1 MLQQTSKTLRSF
13 LDEELSETNVGIPAG
28 TRAHLERFRSFLLS
42 FYSAKFG
49 YYPPRVFDA
58 GLLNTMADDFDALYE
73 LLVDSNYTAS
83 DSIPTTAVGGICTEQ
98 LVQTFDENNHFE
110 PLPHP
115 LPQLPQVETS
125 TDGLRLL
132 CKIPFLEKVAPEQQ
146 QITIAALIT
155 ASNWTEKC
163 FKNDLVQAYRRF
175 EEGMILSPSK
185 ADKNEKISLL
195 EARKVRWVLV
205 YATHQVLRRATRKPI
220 EVDGEDASY
229 HLTASMD
236 CIPPW
241 SSAPRESK
249 KSLRIQTD
257 IVAIDE
263 SMPKRTIKIQEA
275 PVGRIEIKPDI
286 DYFALTH
293 KSRNPSLSTMSD
305 SPSPT
310 TLSRSSSFSISLR
323 RNSTIRRSLRVL
335 RRSSMSGSQPSTTP
349 PGKPLYHEIVVQ
361 GYGNGTQTVTV
372 EADEEGLTMK
382 GNLAGRSDSTA
393 SSQSNS
399 SSSTAAS
406 SIPESMSSTIDT
418 LSSSALS
425 SPATPITDA
434 VLELELMLARW
445 GPQDKAPVRMGLPRS
460 ASASAISGDLENLA
474 SGLHYYPDAFPEA
487 FDRKDDIKRKRRS
500 LEPARSAPAPAALQ
514 RRYTMLG
521 DLRRKNFG
529 FEARP
534 ISVRIRENRI
544 TEETWTPS
552 RRDSDDWSMML
563 AFMDGADNKDKDA
576 TTNQNDAWAQYS
588 DLGGLTDMS

>member
-1 MLQQTSKTLRSF
+1 MLQQTTTRLRSF
-13 LDEELSETNVGIPAG
+13 LDEELSETNLGIPAV

-83 DSIPTTAVGGICTEQ
+83 DSIPSTAVGGICTEQ

-132 CKIPFLEKVAPEQQ
+132 CKIPFLDKVAPEQQ

-185 ADKNEKISLL
+185 ADKSEKISLL

-205 YATHQVLRRATRKPI
+205 YAVHQVLRRATRKPI
-220 EVDGEDASY
+220 EVDGENAPY
-229 HLTASMD
+229 HLTASMN

-249 KSLRIQTD
+249 KSLRIKTD
-257 IVAIDE
+257 IVAVDE
-263 SMPKRTIKIQEA
+263 PAPKRTIKIQEA
-275 PVGRIEIKPDI
+275 AVGKIEIKPDI

-305 SPSPT
+305 GPSPT
-310 TLSRSSSFSISLR
+310 TLSRSSSFSMSLR
-323 RNSTIRRSLRVL
+323 RNSTIRRSLRIL
-335 RRSSMSGSQPSTTP
+335 RRSSMSGSQSSMTP
-349 PGKPLYHEIVVQ
+349 AGKPLYHEIVVQ

-372 EADEEGLTMK
+372 EPDEEGLTMK

-399 SSSTAAS
+399 SSGTTAS

-425 SPATPITDA
+425 SPATPTTDA

-460 ASASAISGDLENLA
+460 VSASAISGDLENLA
-474 SGLHYYPDAFPEA
+474 AGLHYYPEALPEA
-487 FDRKDDIKRKRRS
+487 LDRKEDVKRKRRS

-563 AFMDGADNKDKDA
+563 AFMDGTDNKDA

>member
-1 MLQQTSKTLRSF
+1 MLQQTTTRLRSF
-13 LDEELSETNVGIPAG
+13 LDEELSETNLGIPAG

-49 YYPPRVFDA
+49 YYPPKAFDA

-83 DSIPTTAVGGICTEQ
+83 DSIPSTAVGGICTEQ
-98 LVQTFDENNHFE
+98 LVQTFDENNYFE

-132 CKIPFLEKVAPEQQ
+132 SKIPFLEKVAPEQQ

-175 EEGMILSPSK
+175 EEAMILSPSK
-185 ADKNEKISLL
+185 ADKTEKISLL

-205 YATHQVLRRATRKPI
+205 YAVHQVLRRATRKPI
-220 EVDGEDASY
+220 EVDGEDAPY
-229 HLTASMD
+229 HLTASMN

-241 SSAPRESK
+241 TSAPRESK
-249 KSLRIQTD
+249 RSLRIQTD

-263 SMPKRTIKIQEA
+263 NAPKRTIKIQEA
-275 PVGRIEIKPDI
+275 AVGRIEIKPDI

-293 KSRNPSLSTMSD
+293 KNRNPSLSTMSD

-323 RNSTIRRSLRVL
+323 RNSTIRRSLRIL
-335 RRSSMSGSQPSTTP
+335 RRSSMSGSQSSMTP

-372 EADEEGLTMK
+372 EPEEEGLTMK

-393 SSQSNS
+393 STQSNS
-399 SSSTAAS
+399 STSTTAS
-406 SIPESMSSTIDT
+406 SIPESMGSTIDT

-425 SPATPITDA
+425 SPATPTTDA

-460 ASASAISGDLENLA
+460 ASASAISGEVENLA
-474 SGLHYYPDAFPEA
+474 AGLHYYPEA
-487 FDRKDDIKRKRRS
+487 FSEALDRKEVVKRKRRS

-534 ISVRIRENRI
+534 VCVRIRENRI
-544 TEETWTPS
+544 TEETWTPN

-563 AFMDGADNKDKDA
+563 AFMDGAGNKDA
-576 TTNQNDAWAQYS
+576 TTTNQNDAWAQYS
-588 DLGGLTDMS
+588 DLGGFTDMS